1 VVLESLSVSSST
13 PAISPSSSSGLFV
26 STRRLS
32 PSFFPVSN
40 VRRDYDGSWTSY
52 LHYVIVGEKDEV
64 SIKDVADAIVSAVGF
79 EGEYSFDTTRSDG
92 QFKKTASN
100 DKLLK
105 YIPDFEFTPFNDGK
119 WCSV

>member
-1 VVLESLSVSSST
+1 MLDV
-13 PAISPSSSSGLFV
+13 IH
-26 STRRLS
+26 
-32 PSFFPVSN
+32 
-40 VRRDYDGSWTSY
+40 DGSWTSY

-100 DKLLK
+100 EKLLK